1 MSNQPKREESMS
13 DDSAPGDSSS
23 QITQLLQSWR
33 KGNENALDQLTPMV
47 YEELHRRA
55 RYYMSRE
62 NEGHTLQ
69 TTALISEVYLRLV
82 KVKLDW
88 QDRAHFYAVCAQI
101 MRRILTDFAR
111 SHGYQ
116 KRGARPHMVN
126 LDEATVIGPE
136 PPVDM
141 VMLDQA
147 LARLSEVDMRKT
159 QVIELRFFGGLT
171 VQETAEVLKI
181 SPETVMRD
189 WSMARAWLLRE
200 LDGGADGGT
209 QVEG

>member
-1 MSNQPKREESMS
+1 MS
-13 DDSAPGDSSS
+13 GDPTPE
-23 QITQLLQSWR
+23 ITQLLRSWR
-33 KGNENALDQLTPMV
+33 TGNENALDQLTPMV

-62 NEGHTLQ
+62 NDDHTLQ

-88 QDRAHFYAVCAQI
+88 QDRAHFYAVCAQL

-111 SHGYQ
+111 AHGYQ
-116 KRGARPHMVN
+116 KRGSRPHMVN
-126 LDEATVIGPE
+126 LDEATIVGPE

-141 VMLDQA
+141 VVLDQA
-147 LARLSEVDMRKT
+147 LARLSEVDQRKT
-159 QVIELRFFGGLT
+159 QVVELRFFGGLT

-189 WSMARAWLLRE
+189 WGMARAWLLRE
-200 LDGGADGGT
+200 LDGGTGGGNGEGAP
-209 QVEG
+209 VET

>member
-1 MSNQPKREESMS
+1 
-13 DDSAPGDSSS
+13 
-23 QITQLLQSWR
+23 
-33 KGNENALDQLTPMV
+33 
-47 YEELHRRA
+47 
-55 RYYMSRE
+55 
-62 NEGHTLQ
+62 
-69 TTALISEVYLRLV
+69 
-82 KVKLDW
+82 
-88 QDRAHFYAVCAQI
+88 
-101 MRRILTDFAR
+101 
-111 SHGYQ
+111 
-116 KRGARPHMVN
+116 
-126 LDEATVIGPE
+126 
-136 PPVDM
+136 
-141 VMLDQA
+141 MLDQA